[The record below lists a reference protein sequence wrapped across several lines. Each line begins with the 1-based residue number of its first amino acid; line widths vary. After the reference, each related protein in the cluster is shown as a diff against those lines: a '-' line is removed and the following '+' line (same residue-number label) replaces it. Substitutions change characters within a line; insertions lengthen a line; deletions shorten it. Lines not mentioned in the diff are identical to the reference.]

1 MATAQPVGI
10 VQIERGSVS
19 PRTSPRTSPRA
30 SPRSSPRLFRHGVTI
45 HLSPQHKV
53 HGHFGESSTSS
64 TPYYHSFTESHW
76 LAQWLAEL
84 VRKDSELQNL
94 LKSNRAQHVSKVFAQ
109 FQGEEQKQAVI
120 TSYRDFLTSLVSLI
134 AESVF
139 LENPG
144 LVKEVHDPH
153 GFVKT
158 LCGKKCPELNIFR
171 RLVIQP
177 AFIAATTPDSTC
189 TDVYNGIPVNQLARF
204 CDVAVLNFLNGA
216 NQYTQPN
223 AVLWAIDYISNLLKS
238 LHSSIAVHNSPGWY
252 GTPATRQKKTVS
264 ITAPP
269 TLPPMIVVGS
279 PPVLDPETGQ
289 PRVSS
294 GASRF
299 PFPSIPDEP
308 RLSPQSVRSS
318 NPVTEL
324 GHNTESGAAS
334 ISSLGETSISERRA
348 SPIDHMISPTSSGGN
363 SPRLSPQHRESDVM
377 LGMEL
382 HTPSFSRPRSPRL
395 AELRLNKPQSIPEEA
410 EEESQ
415 EVKRALESKEG
426 EGSVHPCE
434 NANTVLSPE
443 SSDSDDVQVQSKP
456 SSLILDKTVPDFDI
470 KTELR
475 LFINAEGRISL
486 IAILQAIASLPQS
499 DVIWTEK
506 LGMNCFQLIQH
517 CMDLGLM
524 QSTKVEETSALK
536 RRRFQKQENTAFHIH
551 GQERPCHIHS
561 KYVVFYAVHALIQ
574 CATNLLVG
582 CSHDPQESCRLGYKR
597 VLNQNS
603 QIHPRL
609 RRHLNRIHCHSPLE
623 FQRVMMHFASTAPLR
638 KFLHFLHVVLE
649 FCQPAPAD
657 NVDSLLLSITSSI
670 LRPLVDRLTQLDLS
684 KPSLYEVSVCMQN
697 MHSTCRPKG

>member
-10 VQIERGSVS
+10 VQIERRSSVS
-19 PRTSPRTSPRA
+19 PRTSPRG
-30 SPRSSPRLFRHGVTI
+30 SPRLSPRLLRHGGTI
-45 HLSPQHKV
+45 HLTPQHRV
-53 HGHFGESSTSS
+53 HSHLGESSTSS

-144 LVKEVHDPH
+144 LVKEMHDPQ

-158 LCGKKCPELNIFR
+158 LCGKRCPELNIFR

-189 TDVYNGIPVNQLARF
+189 TDVHDGIPVNQLARF
-204 CDVAVLNFLNGA
+204 CDVAILNFLNGA
-216 NQYTQPN
+216 NQYTQPH

-238 LHSSIAVHNSPGWY
+238 LQSSIAFHNSPGWY
-252 GTPATRQKKTVS
+252 GTPASRQKKTVS

-279 PPVLDPETGQ
+279 PPMLDPETGQ
-289 PRVSS
+289 PRVLS

-299 PFPSIPDEP
+299 PFPSSPDEP
-308 RLSPQSVRSS
+308 RFSPQSTRSS

-324 GHNTESGAAS
+324 EQNTEIGAAS
-334 ISSLGETSISERRA
+334 ISSLRETSVSERRS
-348 SPIDHMISPTSSGGN
+348 SPIDRVISPTSSGGN
-363 SPRLSPQHRESDVM
+363 SPRLSPQQQRESDVM
-377 LGMEL
+377 LRREL
-382 HTPSFSRPRSPRL
+382 HTPSFSQPRSPRSPRL
-395 AELRLNKPQSIPEEA
+395 AELKLNKPQSIPEEA
-410 EEESQ
+410 EEESK
-415 EVKRALESKEG
+415 EVKRAVEG

-434 NANTVLSPE
+434 NSNTVLSPE
-443 SSDSDDVQVQSKP
+443 SSDGDDVQVQSKP

-470 KTELR
+470 KTELK

-582 CSHDPQESCRLGYKR
+582 CSHGTQENCRLGYKR

-657 NVDSLLLSITSSI
+657 NVDSLLLSITSSV
-670 LRPLVDRLTQLDLS
+670 LRPLVDRLAQLDLT
-684 KPSLYEVSVCMQN
+684 KPSLEEVSVCVQN
-697 MHSTCRPKG
+697 YIYSTCR

>member
-1 MATAQPVGI
+1 MATAQPVGV
-10 VQIERGSVS
+10 VQIERSTV
-19 PRTSPRTSPRA
+19 SPRTSPRA
-30 SPRSSPRLFRHGVTI
+30 SPRSSPRFLGHGGTT
-45 HLSPQHKV
+45 HLSPQH
-53 HGHFGESSTSS
+53 GHLGESSTSS
-64 TPYYHSFTESHW
+64 TPYYHSFQESRW
-76 LAQWLAEL
+76 LAQLLAEL

-94 LKSNRAQHVSKVFAQ
+94 LKSNRAQYVSKVFAQ
-109 FQGEEQKQAVI
+109 FQDEEQKEAVI
-120 TSYRDFLTSLVSLI
+120 ISYRDFLTSLVSLI

-139 LENPG
+139 LENPR
-144 LVKEVHDPH
+144 LVEETHDPH
-153 GFVKT
+153 SFVKT
-158 LCGKKCPELNIFR
+158 LSAKRCPELNIFR

-189 TDVYNGIPVNQLARF
+189 TDVHNGIPINQLARF
-204 CDVAVLNFLNGA
+204 CDVAILNFLNGA
-216 NQYTQPN
+216 NQHTQPR

-238 LHSSIAVHNSPGWY
+238 LQSSIAVHNSPGWY
-252 GTPATRQKKTVS
+252 GTPPSRQKKTVS
-264 ITAPP
+264 INAPP
-269 TLPPMIVVGS
+269 ALPPVIVVGS
-279 PPVLDPETGQ
+279 PPMLDPETGQ
-289 PRVSS
+289 PRVLS

-299 PFPSIPDEP
+299 PFPNIPDEP
-308 RLSPQSVRSS
+308 RLSPQSVHSS

-324 GHNTESGAAS
+324 GHATESGAAS
-334 ISSLGETSISERRA
+334 ISSLGEISVSERRS
-348 SPIDHMISPTSSGGN
+348 SPIDCMISPTSSGGN
-363 SPRLSPQHRESDVM
+363 SPRLSPQQRESDVM
-377 LGMEL
+377 LGIEL

-410 EEESQ
+410 EEEGQ
-415 EVKRALESKEG
+415 DVKRAVESKVG
-426 EGSVHPCE
+426 EGGEHPCE
-434 NANTVLSPE
+434 NTNTVLSPE
-443 SSDSDDVQVQSKP
+443 SSDDENEEVRSKP

-470 KTELR
+470 KTELK

-517 CMDLGLM
+517 CMDLGLT
-524 QSTKVEETSALK
+524 QSAKVEETSALK
-536 RRRFQKQENTAFHIH
+536 RRRFQKQENTAFQTH
-551 GQERPCHIHS
+551 GQEKPSHTHS

-582 CSHDPQESCRLGYKR
+582 CSHDPQETCRLGYKR

-623 FQRVMMHFASTAPLR
+623 FQRAIMHYASTAPLR

-657 NVDSLLLSITSSI
+657 NVDSLFLSITSSV
-670 LRPLVDRLTQLDLS
+670 LRPLVDRLAQLDLS
-684 KPSLYEVSVCMQN
+684 KPSLQEVSAHTCMEN
-697 MHSTCRPKG
+697 YMYTYT